1 MHPVP
6 QKKYKLMFSGSRLML
21 PIVLLGLTA
30 VASVGAAVRPPN
42 FVFFLTDDQPY
53 LGMSAPAIRC

>member
-1 MHPVP
+1 
-6 QKKYKLMFSGSRLML
+6 ML